1 MVVWV
6 FFAYVKNTG
15 SMIKHLLLL
24 LDNGYGYA
32 DIVKLFGDDSERV
45 FLWRAACGSYA
56 FFNLQGTI
64 RFLQIKKICMP
75 AQQRTACAR
84 AMGRRNRALGAH
96 AFLSASAILREAPD
110 RAEGCRPRPS
120 DLSSLR
126 GL

>member
-45 FLWRAACGSYA
+45 FFGVRLSGRTP
-56 FFNLQGTI
+56 FFD
-64 RFLQIKKICMP
+64 
-75 AQQRTACAR
+75 AS
-84 AMGRRNRALGAH
+84 
-96 AFLSASAILREAPD
+96 LS
-110 RAEGCRPRPS
+110 
-120 DLSSLR
+120 
-126 GL
+126 